1 MNPNEFCSDNFT
13 VKAERNLMKKEK
25 ISREKIIEAFLK
37 VSFRKSSSGTAL
49 SDLANELGIKKA
61 SLYNYYENRDAM
73 VSDVFRFCSDSLK
86 EISLSDSQD
95 ICDFSVDLFRVF
107 DIQMNTEILS
117 LIDSEKLF
125 DDLAF
130 TAFEEFKIRLIKL
143 LRHRLK
149 DRTEFFVGA
158 LLFLL
163 VDYVSAKKMMARN
176 GDEIEFS
183 ESRIRLVI
191 NSFYLS
197 TET

>member
-1 MNPNEFCSDNFT
+1 
-13 VKAERNLMKKEK
+13 
-25 ISREKIIEAFLK
+25 
-37 VSFRKSSSGTAL
+37 
-49 SDLANELGIKKA
+49 
-61 SLYNYYENRDAM
+61 
-73 VSDVFRFCSDSLK
+73 
-86 EISLSDSQD
+86 
-95 ICDFSVDLFRVF
+95 VDLFRVF
-107 DIQMNTEILS
+107 DTQMNTEILS